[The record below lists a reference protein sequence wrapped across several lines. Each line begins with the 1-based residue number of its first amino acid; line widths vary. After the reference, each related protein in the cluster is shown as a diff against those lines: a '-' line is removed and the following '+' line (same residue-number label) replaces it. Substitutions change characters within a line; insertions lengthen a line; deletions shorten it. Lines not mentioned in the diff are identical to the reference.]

1 MQKEDEKKRTLPPI
15 FGEGFIHIPDHT
27 ILSRAPV
34 EQPQE
39 SLLELGNTVQEVAD
53 DLVTNHFQDVN

>member
-39 SLLELGNTVQEVAD
+39 SLLEFG
-53 DLVTNHFQDVN
+53 